1 MPVDSRYRSGM
12 RNNTHSANILR
23 KSSTPPLLEE
33 ESLVALGVA
42 AGAGAFYVG
51 VGDFKART
59 HKPF

>member
-1 MPVDSRYRSGM
+1 MPVDSFYRSGM

-51 VGDFKART
+51 VGDFKA
-59 HKPF
+59 